1 MNSIL
6 SQNKLFTCV
15 NLVNPYILS
24 LSRGWWLRVKSQT
37 PRQFQHFLAVW
48 LWKSDL
54 TSLGLFLSSIKWEQW
69 HDLPHWIVWKNWM
82 NYYIKGLRTAQCS
95 KTGERGGNCALY
107 TLSYFSIFVPRT
119 WIFHLTTKKQAI
131 KNLPT
136 LNIWKLG
143 KTQVIEWMWK
153 SPENER
159 HLHRSRILELLG
171 YIKIHKEMGLKHRLP
186 GLTSRH

>member
-1 MNSIL
+1 
-6 SQNKLFTCV
+6 
-15 NLVNPYILS
+15 
-24 LSRGWWLRVKSQT
+24 
-37 PRQFQHFLAVW
+37 
-48 LWKSDL
+48 
-54 TSLGLFLSSIKWEQW
+54 
-69 HDLPHWIVWKNWM
+69 M

-95 KTGERGGNCALY
+95 KTGEQGGNCALY
-107 TLSYFSIFVPRT
+107 TLSYFLIFVPCT

-136 LNIWKLG
+136 LNIWKLS

-186 GLTSRH
+186 GLTSRHWFSMSVVGFRNLQFLTSTPNNSNSDAFDRQTIFW